1 MHLPHLDLHRIYLP
15 AYYPCSYISAITDW
29 LDVKLGEHAEE
40 AGQQLAQ
47 PQEGRLGPSKVVFD
61 SENDSGMMNVS
72 PDRLTVQSQSAFST
86 SRANVCVYAGKWM
99 YEVQLRS
106 KGVMQIGWCSAQC
119 KFTQDTGVGDTRN
132 SYGLDGSKRRIWHV
146 YTRNNYGP
154 YWRSGDIFGV
164 CLDMDR
170 GTIEYYRNGV
180 SLGEAFND
188 VERGPGIALFP
199 AASLAFNDSITANF
213 GGSPFR
219 HPIPSYKPLQQKPNI
234 QLVQANQLMQYLV
247 NLSRVMSQKPV
258 QQQQTKLDTEKDSST
273 ELSQQ
278 SLQMVMAA
286 ILVEKLSPLLKYSY
300 VIEDK
305 VFSYIRSMCVMRSEA
320 NSSSLIHPG
329 QPESILGTFLGLLW
343 TLLDETDMHEFLVHL
358 INFTGSCYKETPVDL
373 EYEKQRTVI
382 VILTCICNHPRT
394 RKFLLVNKF
403 FDKNCLP
410 LFLYIKPPDE
420 SALEKLL
427 PDDCIWTEGI
437 GGNKLEY
444 NLACDRL
451 KQCTAVLYTLQKNLI
466 QQLMTNKDGDAKSPS
481 SRKVFLTRFRKYV
494 MENSA
499 EHRNA
504 FLSMNNNYPTHTQ
517 PAVALSFLC
526 ILLDVTKNLFHNECP
541 DKLIFVKPQHFYD
554 DSFDYQHFDRV
565 GGVLSHLKKTYR
577 RELAKVLGD
586 DHPALARAERSSTT
600 TQTSV
605 ITFVMSS
612 SGSIISR
619 SDDRSPMSPPPLSL
633 LEGRTRPLSV
643 TTKEDSGVGAIDG
656 YSSLNEML
664 DCAIFY
670 YYSVAHKYIVM
681 IADLRDNISTL
692 SNILLETK
700 ACSDE
705 ILEVLEGVRGASEQ
719 AEIQCQDIVDEIV
732 NRFGQ
737 RKSVFAV
744 SWTTNQLRL

>member
-1 MHLPHLDLHRIYLP
+1 
-15 AYYPCSYISAITDW
+15 
-29 LDVKLGEHAEE
+29 
-40 AGQQLAQ
+40 
-47 PQEGRLGPSKVVFD
+47 
-61 SENDSGMMNVS
+61 MMNVS

-86 SRANVCVYAGKWM
+86 SRANVCVFGGKWM

-119 KFTQDTGVGDTRN
+119 RFTQDTGVGDTRN
-132 SYGLDGSKRRIWHV
+132 SYGLDGSKRRIWHI
-146 YTRNNYGP
+146 YTRNQYGP

-170 GTIEYYRNGV
+170 GSIEYYRNGV

-188 VERGPGIALFP
+188 VERGPGVALFP
-199 AASLAFNDSITANF
+199 AVSLAFNDSITANF

-234 QLVQANQLMQYLV
+234 QLVQANHLLQYLV
-247 NLSRVMSQKPV
+247 NLARIMSQP
-258 QQQQTKLDTEKDSST
+258 QTTTTTTKEDDSS
-273 ELSQQ
+273 EPLISVQ
-278 SLQMVMAA
+278 STQTLIAA
-286 ILVEKLSPLLKYSY
+286 ILVDKLAPLLKYSY

-305 VFSYIRSMCVMRSEA
+305 VFSYIRGMCVYRSDA
-320 NSSSLIHPG
+320 SGNTLVHPG
-329 QPESILGTFLGLLW
+329 QPDSILGTFLSLLW
-343 TLLDETDMHEFLVHL
+343 TLMDEAEVKAFLVQL
-358 INFTGSCYKETPVDL
+358 INFIGSCYKETPIDL

-382 VILTCICNHPRT
+382 VILTCICNHPTT
-394 RKFLLVNKF
+394 RKFLLENKF
-403 FDKNCLP
+403 FEKNCLP

-451 KQCTAVLYTLQKNLI
+451 KQCTSVLYSMQKNLI
-466 QQLMTNKDGDAKSPS
+466 LQLMNNGDGEAGRSAS
-481 SRKVFLTRFRKYV
+481 SRRLFLAKFRKYV
-494 MENSA
+494 MDNSS

-504 FLSMNNNYPTHTQ
+504 FLAQSQSNYSTPTQ

-526 ILLDVTKNLFHNECP
+526 ILLDVTKSLFHTECP

-554 DSFDYQHFDRV
+554 DSFDYHHFDRV
-565 GGVLSHLKKTYR
+565 GGILSHLKKTYR
-577 RELAKVLGD
+577 KELVKVIGE
-586 DHPALARAERSSTT
+586 DHAAVARPERSSAT

-605 ITFVMSS
+605 ITFVMSAN
-612 SGSIISR
+612 GNIISR
-619 SDDRSPMSPPPLSL
+619 SDDRSPMSPPPPPSML
-633 LEGRTRPLSV
+633 LGEGSRQAQQGSN
-643 TTKEDSGVGAIDG
+643 KETVGVGPIDA
-656 YSSLNEML
+656 YTSLNEML
-664 DCAIFY
+664 DCSIFY

-681 IADLRDNISTL
+681 IADLRDNIATL

-700 ACSDE
+700 VCSDE
-705 ILEVLEGVRGASEQ
+705 ILETISGVRGASEK
-719 AEIQCQDIVDEIV
+719 ADMHCQDIMNEIV

-744 SWTTNQLRL
+744 SGVLLWSRN